1 MTDSR
6 PIRLLHLTDLHLLGD
21 ESAEIYDVNTALS
34 LRRVLQQARSE
45 SVRPPDAILVTGDIA
60 DDRSAA
66 AYAHFRDQLRGQGE
80 PVLCLPGNHD
90 RPELMTSLLDSD
102 GFRYCGRA
110 ELGGWTIVMLSSHL
124 PGEPSGLVSGAE
136 LERLEADLGA
146 CAGRPVLVCLH
157 HPPLPV
163 GSAWLDAVG
172 LRNGP
177 ELIALIERY
186 AGVRVVLGGHVHQS
200 FDEQRGRVRYLTTPS
215 TCAQFTPRTENCL
228 MDLRPPGYRWLN
240 LQPDGSVDTEV
251 RWLTDWKVDH
261 RPTDSR
267 AQFMS

>member
-1 MTDSR
+1 MTDAR

-21 ESAEIYDVNTALS
+21 ESGEIYDVNTALS

-45 SVRPPDAILVTGDIA
+45 SGWPPDAILVTGDIA
-60 DDRSAA
+60 DDRSAE
-66 AYAHFRDQLRGQGE
+66 AYGHFRNQLRGLGV
-80 PVLCLPGNHD
+80 PVHCLPGNHD
-90 RPELMTSLLDSD
+90 RPALMVTLLDGD

-110 ELGGWTIVMLSSHL
+110 ELGDWAIVMLSSHL
-124 PGEPSGLVSGAE
+124 PADPSGLVSQAE
-136 LERLEADLGA
+136 LERLEAELGA
-146 CAGRPVLVCLH
+146 CAGRPALVCLH

-177 ELIALIERY
+177 ELVAVIERH
-186 AGVRVVLGGHVHQS
+186 ANTRVVLSGHVHQA

-215 TCAQFTPRTENCL
+215 TCAQFTPRTDNCL
-228 MDLRPPGYRWLN
+228 MDLRPPGYRWLS
-240 LQPDGSVDTEV
+240 LRPDGSIDTEV
-251 RWLTDWKVDH
+251 RWLANWKVDH